1 MSSHY
6 RAMTRHVITYTGGVS
21 RWQPDARERLER
33 AAIELFAAQG
43 FAVTTVPQ
51 ITARAGL
58 TTRTFFRHFAD
69 KREVLFG
76 GGEIPEFAAQIIADT
91 PASMDPLA
99 LIVNGLR
106 TVAESRFDG
115 RREEFRQRRAIIM
128 SDEGLMERDRGK
140 RAALAE
146 VIRDGLVG
154 RGINA
159 RTATLLAESSVTV
172 LHVALNEW
180 LDSDD
185 DNGQTLFELILDAL
199 ASLRAA
205 LDLTDP
211 GAGHP
216 ATGGLACGVPEIRL

>member
-1 MSSHY
+1 
-6 RAMTRHVITYTGGVS
+6 MTWHVITYSGDVS

-33 AAIELFAAQG
+33 AAIELFAEQG
-43 FAVTTVPQ
+43 FAATTVPQ

-76 GGEIPEFAAQIIADT
+76 GEEIPEFAARIMADA
-91 PASMDPLA
+91 PASLDPLT
-99 LIVNGLR
+99 LITAGLQ
-106 TVAESRFDG
+106 TVAETRFAG
-115 RREEFRQRRAIIM
+115 RRDEFRQRRAIIA
-128 SDEGLMERDRGK
+128 SDEGLRERDLRK

-146 VIRDGLVG
+146 VIREGFVG
-154 RGINA
+154 RGIDA

-180 LDSDD
+180 LDSADD
-185 DNGQTLFELILDAL
+185 GETLFEFILDAL

-205 LDLTDP
+205 LALSGP

-216 ATGGLACGVPEIRL
+216 ATDGLACGVPEVRL